1 MEEKVLESIVKR
13 CQGEFYLGVVGSVR
27 CGKSTFINK
36 FMECKVLPYITDD
49 FLKNKI
55 IDELPQIA
63 AGKQITTVEPKFI
76 PNNAITVNIND
87 CTMNVRLV
95 DSVGYVIPNALGHFD
110 DEGPRMVKT
119 PWFEDSISFKEAA
132 EIGTKKVI
140 ENHSTVGIVLTSDG
154 SISEFSRDDYRYAEE
169 IVIEQLLDLNKPFVV
184 VVNTSNPNSSSA
196 LQVKEEIENKYK
208 VSVCLVNVLNMD
220 NKDIDYILQTALEEF
235 SIESIDL
242 QLPKYLTVLSDDNEI
257 KQRVM
262 ETIEESTCNYTKF
275 KHVSKIQE
283 SLISTDLFK
292 SVNVLLED
300 ASTSSASIEL
310 TLDDKYYDDII
321 ISLIGKQIETKGDLI
336 SILSEYMALKQDF
349 SQIGEALKS
358 VNETGYGI
366 SLPSVKEM
374 KLLKPEVI
382 KQSGRFGVKLKAV
395 APSIHLIKVDV
406 ESTFEPIIGSEE
418 QSKMLIDNLLEGN
431 DELTEVWDKEIFG
444 RKLSE
449 VVNDGIK
456 TKIHMIPEVAK
467 VKLQDTLTRI
477 VNTKTSGLIAIIL

>member
-1 MEEKVLESIVKR
+1 MEEKSLEAVIKR
-13 CQGEFYLGVVGSVR
+13 CQGEFYLGVVGAVR
-27 CGKSTFINK
+27 SGKSTFINK
-36 FMECKVLPYITDD
+36 FIENKVMPYVSDD

-55 IDELPQIA
+55 VDELPQTA
-63 AGKQITTVEPKFI
+63 QGKKITTVEPKFI
-76 PNNAITVNIND
+76 PNNAITVNVNNVS
-87 CTMNVRLV
+87 MNVRLV

-140 ENHSTVGIVLTSDG
+140 ENHSTIGIVLTSDG
-154 SISEFSRDDYRYAEE
+154 TISDFSREDYKYAEE
-169 IVIEQLLDLNKPFVV
+169 TVINQLQELNKPFVV
-184 VVNTSNPNSSSA
+184 VINTSNPNS
-196 LQVKEEIENKYK
+196 KEAISCKNEIEEKYN
-208 VSVCLVNVLNMD
+208 VSACLVNVLYMD
-220 NKDIDYILQTALEEF
+220 SSDIDYILDTALQEF
-235 SIESIDL
+235 NIENIDL
-242 QLPKYLTVLSDDNEI
+242 ELPKYLTVLNEDNDI
-257 KQRVM
+257 KKRVM
-262 ETIEESTCNYTKF
+262 QTIEEQTCDYKKF
-275 KHVSKIQE
+275 KDIKKIKEALQAT
-283 SLISTDLFK
+283 LLFK
-292 SVNVLLED
+292 TVDVTLED

-310 TLDDKYYDDII
+310 TLDDQYYEDII
-321 ISLIGKQIETKGDLI
+321 ESLIGKSLDTKGDLI
-336 SILSEYMALKQDF
+336 AILSEYSTLKQDF
-349 SQIGEALKS
+349 SQIGDALKS

-366 SLPSVKEM
+366 SLPSVKQM

-418 QSKMLIDNLLEGN
+418 QSKLLIDNLLEGN
-431 DELTEVWDKEIFG
+431 DEITEVWDKEIFG

-456 TKIHMIPEVAK
+456 TKIHMIPENAK